1 VHKKFIKIAAIEFF
15 TPSRLSNPYE
25 LFIPALR
32 AAVSNQADRILSGR
46 ETK

>member
-1 VHKKFIKIAAIEFF
+1 VHKKFIKIAKAEFF
-15 TPSRLSNPYE
+15 PPPRLSNLYE